1 MSLDLDSLRSIR
13 RSSIRAVMRILFV
26 TVSLAAF
33 AQLSSPVAA
42 DLPPPKKYKNCTE
55 LRRVYPRGV
64 ARDVKS
70 AGSSGATIDPKTY
83 RLNAGSDRDKDGI
96 ACE

>member
-1 MSLDLDSLRSIR
+1 MGQDRTTSVRDVKLRPFT
-13 RSSIRAVMRILFV
+13 VMFTGVLIC
-26 TVSLAAF
+26 VSLP
-33 AQLSSPVAA
+33 SSVAA
-42 DLPPPKKYKNCTE
+42 DLPPPKRYKNCTE

-64 ARDVKS
+64 ARDIKS